1 MIIVDV
7 LIHFKDSNSENKSYS
22 FETHIYESDAE
33 KTALY
38 YAKNHNGECTIF
50 HNGVKIAEKQCTNW
64 VIDDKI
70 THIKAKEVNMWTII
84 KNFLVITALLGTFIF
99 ALVWDV
105 VSINLHYWG
114 VL

>member
-1 MIIVDV
+1 
-7 LIHFKDSNSENKSYS
+7 
-22 FETHIYESDAE
+22 
-33 KTALY
+33 
-38 YAKNHNGECTIF
+38 
-50 HNGVKIAEKQCTNW
+50 
-64 VIDDKI
+64 
-70 THIKAKEVNMWTII
+70 MWTII

>member
-7 LIHFKDSNSENKSYS
+7 LIHFKDSNGENKSYS

-50 HNGVKIAEKQCTNW
+50 HNGVKIAEK
-64 VIDDKI
+64 
-70 THIKAKEVNMWTII
+70 
-84 KNFLVITALLGTFIF
+84 
-99 ALVWDV
+99 
-105 VSINLHYWG
+105 
-114 VL
+114 